1 MPQSDE
7 RPLRELQK
15 KSQSAY
21 SAPPSPFIPSPDF
34 TPTPAARLAPPRS
47 TLPSHSQLIL
57 EETTPRSK
65 KFGTA
70 ALGDEAVKYG
80 EGAPVTLDM
89 VNGLTLNGLS
99 YMLATDQ
106 DHTLWVRQG
115 PTTEALDTVDTK
127 VDEALDNLLQEHMK
141 AKTQV
146 VTKEKLEDIFPKVLE
161 VDDQLV
167 FSVRKFFAKVR
178 ITDFSLDRE
187 VPLDLT
193 PIAPLKEELHRRAR
207 VNAKKYIKAFAN
219 DNNIG
224 KEDYK
229 AKPFPSELTSIG
241 IKKPNFDTILPDP
254 LSKSVTWSELSTH
267 LDGFNIKYLAPV
279 TVTRLLHA
287 ARAPPRDARVPLPSP
302 QLTPCPDRLAHSPI
316 PSL

>member
-1 MPQSDE
+1 M
-7 RPLRELQK
+7 
-15 KSQSAY
+15 
-21 SAPPSPFIPSPDF
+21 
-34 TPTPAARLAPPRS
+34 
-47 TLPSHSQLIL
+47 
-57 EETTPRSK
+57 
-65 KFGTA
+65 
-70 ALGDEAVKYG
+70 KYG

-127 VDEALDNLLQEHMK
+127 VDEALDKLLQEHMK

-146 VTKEKLEDIFPKVLE
+146 VTKAKLEDIFPKVLE
-161 VDDQLV
+161 VDDLLV
-167 FSVRKFFAKVR
+167 SSVQEFFANVQ
-178 ITDFSLDRE
+178 ITPDMIDRSY
-187 VPLDLT
+187 DLT
-193 PIAPLKEELHRRAR
+193 PIVPLKEKLHSRAR
-207 VNAKKYIKAFAN
+207 DNAKKYIKAFAN
-219 DNNIG
+219 GNNNIG
-224 KEDYK
+224 KEEYEK
-229 AKPFPSELTSIG
+229 KLFPSELTSIG
-241 IKKPNFDTILPDP
+241 IKKPNFDTILSDP
-254 LSKSVTWSELSTH
+254 LSESVTWSELSTH